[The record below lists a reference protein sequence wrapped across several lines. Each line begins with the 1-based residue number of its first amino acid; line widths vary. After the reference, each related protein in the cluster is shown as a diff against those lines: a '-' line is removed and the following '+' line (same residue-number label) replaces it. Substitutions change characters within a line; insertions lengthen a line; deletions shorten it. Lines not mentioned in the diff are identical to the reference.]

1 MLDTQKERE
10 KKRRSTFEIKTAGSF
25 FTSRDGDIIDIIVVV
40 RAAKKRVRATS
51 DDGPQSTKR
60 EEAKIS
66 TPPKTLFLSRDDRVG
81 DDVFHEDGREGF
93 LRNENHRK
101 KEHPFCAPE
110 GEGLLNLARR
120 KGKGKGKGNRN
131 LPMDTEYLL
140 DPRIPRLKK
149 GHKIRTTEDFEEN
162 HKA

>member
-1 MLDTQKERE
+1 MDTQKERE
-10 KKRRSTFEIKTAGSF
+10 KKRRSTSEIKTAGSF
-25 FTSRDGDIIDIIVVV
+25 FTSRDGGFDIIIVVV

-51 DDGPQSTKR
+51 DDGPQRTKR

-101 KEHPFCAPE
+101 KNTLFVLPRERVFT
-110 GEGLLNLARR
+110 NLAREER
-120 KGKGKGKGNRN
+120 EREREQKPTDGHG
-131 LPMDTEYLL
+131 
-140 DPRIPRLKK
+140 IPARSTHSSPEK
-149 GHKIRTTEDFEEN
+149 R
-162 HKA
+162 A

>member
-10 KKRRSTFEIKTAGSF
+10 KKRRSKSEIKTAGSF
-25 FTSRDGDIIDIIVVV
+25 FTSRDGGFDIIVVV

-51 DDGPQSTKR
+51 DDGPQRTKR

-66 TPPKTLFLSRDDRVG
+66 TPPKTLFLSRDRVG

-101 KEHPFCAPE
+101 KNTLFVLPRERVFT
-110 GEGLLNLARR
+110 NLAREER
-120 KGKGKGKGNRN
+120 EREREREQKPTDGHG
-131 LPMDTEYLL
+131 
-140 DPRIPRLKK
+140 IPARSTHSSPEK
-149 GHKIRTTEDFEEN
+149 R
-162 HKA
+162 A

>member
-10 KKRRSTFEIKTAGSF
+10 KKRRSTSEIKTAGSF
-25 FTSRDGDIIDIIVVV
+25 FTSRDGGFDIIVVV

-51 DDGPQSTKR
+51 DDGPQRTKR

-101 KEHPFCAPE
+101 KNTLFVLPRERVFT
-110 GEGLLNLARR
+110 NLAREER
-120 KGKGKGKGNRN
+120 EREREGEQKPTDGHG
-131 LPMDTEYLL
+131 
-140 DPRIPRLKK
+140 IPARSTHSSPEK
-149 GHKIRTTEDFEEN
+149 R
-162 HKA
+162 A

>member
-10 KKRRSTFEIKTAGSF
+10 RKKEGNFYRSTSEIKTAGSF
-25 FTSRDGDIIDIIVVV
+25 FTSRDGGFDIIVVV

-51 DDGPQSTKR
+51 DDGPQRTKR

-101 KEHPFCAPE
+101 KNTLFVLPRERVFT
-110 GEGLLNLARR
+110 NLAREER
-120 KGKGKGKGNRN
+120 EREREQKPTDGHG
-131 LPMDTEYLL
+131 
-140 DPRIPRLKK
+140 IPARSTHSSPEK
-149 GHKIRTTEDFEEN
+149 R
-162 HKA
+162 A

>member
-1 MLDTQKERE
+1 MLDTQKERS
-10 KKRRSTFEIKTAGSF
+10 KSEIKTAGSF
-25 FTSRDGDIIDIIVVV
+25 FTSRDGGFDIIIVVV

-51 DDGPQSTKR
+51 DDGPQRTKR

-101 KEHPFCAPE
+101 KNTLFVLPRERVFT
-110 GEGLLNLARR
+110 NLAREER
-120 KGKGKGKGNRN
+120 EREREQKPTDGHG
-131 LPMDTEYLL
+131 
-140 DPRIPRLKK
+140 IPARSTHSSPEK
-149 GHKIRTTEDFEEN
+149 R
-162 HKA
+162 A